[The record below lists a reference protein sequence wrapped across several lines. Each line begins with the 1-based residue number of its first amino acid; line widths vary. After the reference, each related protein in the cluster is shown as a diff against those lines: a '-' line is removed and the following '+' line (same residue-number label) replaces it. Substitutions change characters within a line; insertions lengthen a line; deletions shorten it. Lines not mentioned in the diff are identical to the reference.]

1 VAWTDLVAHYRLV
14 KLRVEGLG
22 PLVVAIDS
30 HGNSLYDQ
38 LQSNAHAR
46 LGSILQDLA
55 ADRNASQNAS
65 QAR

>member
-1 VAWTDLVAHYRLV
+1 
-14 KLRVEGLG
+14 
-22 PLVVAIDS
+22 VVAIDS

-38 LQSNAHAR
+38 LQDKAHAR

-55 ADRNASQNAS
+55 IDRNASQKAS